1 MPVSRRNSRTP
12 RSRFTLALLLLTAV
26 TLLALDLPGTGPLDP
41 IRGALGAAFHPIR
54 SAGNAVFRP
63 VANGWKGAFGYSD
76 VKDEN
81 ARLKDRLA
89 KADSERARIRQLERV
104 NEDLLKQVGLDAGS
118 TPTKSARV
126 TSEPLHSFDRSIEID
141 RGSDDDVKK
150 GMVVI
155 SGGIEG
161 AAVGGQVLGRITR
174 VRSGSSSV
182 MLITDPSFAVGIRL
196 DSDERGTA
204 QGRGRGKDLVVDGI
218 AADAKV
224 AKGDHVETTGL
235 DGSAFPADLQVG
247 RVTKVRAGSSGAS
260 KSIEVAPT
268 ADLTSVLVK
277 VVLQEAS
284 G

>member
-1 MPVSRRNSRTP
+1 MPVSRRSSRTP
-12 RSRFTLALLLLTAV
+12 RSRFTLVLLLLTAV

-89 KADSERARIRQLERV
+89 RSDSERARIRQLERL

-126 TSEPLHSFDRSIEID
+126 TSEPLHSFDRTIEID

-161 AAVGGQVLGRITR
+161 AAAGGQVLGRITR

-218 AADAKV
+218 AADAEV
-224 AKGDHVETTGL
+224 AKGDYVETTGL
-235 DGSAFPADLQVG
+235 DGSAFPAELQIG
-247 RVTKVRAGSSGAS
+247 RVTKVRKGSSGAS
-260 KSIEVAPT
+260 KSLEVAPT